1 MGAHGWFFFAC
12 ASSAIAGALID
23 RVFYRPLR
31 RRNAP
36 ALTQLVA
43 SLVFLLASFGAFIFL
58 QNLVQ
63 VLAGGAEVLSLRSD
77 IEHSALWSAFGGRL
91 QAAVTRTQII
101 IVLVAWTLAAAASA
115 MVQFTRFGKA
125 MRAVADDPLGANVVG
140 IESNRVIRS
149 SFLLGSALAG
159 AAGMLISLE
168 TNMEPTMGLNAVMK
182 AIIAC
187 IVGGVGSVPGAM
199 LGGLFLGLVENLSVF
214 AIASQWKDT
223 VAFAILIGF
232 LVLRPVGILGA
243 PEDGRR

>member
-1 MGAHGWFFFAC
+1 MGAHGRFFFAC
-12 ASSAIAGALID
+12 TSGAITGALID
-23 RVFYRPLR
+23 RVVYRPLR

-36 ALTQLVA
+36 ALTLLVA

-77 IEHSALWSAFGGRL
+77 IEQSALWSAFGGRL

-101 IVLVAWTLAAAASA
+101 IVVVAWALAATGWAI
-115 MVQFTRFGKA
+115 VKFTQVGKA
-125 MRAVADDPLGANVVG
+125 MRAVADDPLGANIVG
-140 IESNRVIRS
+140 IDSNRVIRS
-149 SFLLGSALAG
+149 SFVLGSALAG

-168 TNMEPTMGLNAVMK
+168 TNLEPTMGLNAVMK

-199 LGGLFLGLVENLSVF
+199 VGGIFLGIIENLSVF

-232 LVLRPVGILGA
+232 LVLRPAGILGGA
-243 PEDGRR
+243 EDGRR